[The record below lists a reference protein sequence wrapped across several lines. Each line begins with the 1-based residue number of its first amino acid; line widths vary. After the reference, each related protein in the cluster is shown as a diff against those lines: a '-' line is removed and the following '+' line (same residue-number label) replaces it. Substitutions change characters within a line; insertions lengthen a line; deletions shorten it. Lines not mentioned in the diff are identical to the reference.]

1 MERKMD
7 EMLLKMLL
15 KIEENQLLPEEPP
28 EGFVVG

>member
-7 EMLLKMLL
+7 VMLLKMEE
-15 KIEENQLLPEEPP
+15 KIEEIQLPVEPP